1 MKGTI
6 LQFKKYY
13 REMIASTKKA
23 NLKIFTFLFFMVLE
37 SLSSEFQHFEIKVS
51 LKSMALF

>member
-1 MKGTI
+1 M
-6 LQFKKYY
+6 QFKKYY